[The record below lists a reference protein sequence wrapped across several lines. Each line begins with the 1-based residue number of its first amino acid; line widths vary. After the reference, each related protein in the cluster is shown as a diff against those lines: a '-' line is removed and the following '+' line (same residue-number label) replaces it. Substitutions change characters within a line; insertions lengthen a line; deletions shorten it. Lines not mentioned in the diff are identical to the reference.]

1 MEKEDILVMINPYLI
16 DAYNEKISNLIS
28 NIKILQDLITDE
40 NKDLNID

>member
-16 DAYNEKISNLIS
+16 DAYNVKISNLIS